1 MKCKQVLNL
10 EEILLV
16 LSLIREEKSR
26 VELFKTLKDVGIE
39 SPSDLLTGVY
49 GKGLIL
55 KRGEGVHLTEEG
67 EIYLIRMK
75 SLWEDMHND

>member
-1 MKCKQVLNL
+1 MKCEQVLNL

-16 LSLIREEKSR
+16 LSLIKEDKSPK
-26 VELFKTLKDVGIE
+26 EIIKTLKDVGIE

-55 KRGEGVHLTEEG
+55 KRGEELHLTEEG

-75 SLWEDMHND
+75 SLWEDMHNA